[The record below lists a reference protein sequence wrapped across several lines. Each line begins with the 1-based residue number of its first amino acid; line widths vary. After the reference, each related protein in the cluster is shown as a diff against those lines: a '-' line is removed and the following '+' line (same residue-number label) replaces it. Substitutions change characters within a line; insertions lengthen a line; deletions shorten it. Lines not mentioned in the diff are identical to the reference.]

1 MAVRTITIE
10 DDEYEELQDEVER
23 LEGKIAELEDRI
35 EELETYE
42 EDWNNK
48 DALLT
53 RIGEL

>member
-1 MAVRTITIE
+1 MALRTITIE
-10 DDEYEELQDEVER
+10 DDDFEELEEQVENLQNIIDGLR
-23 LEGKIAELEDRI
+23 DRI